1 MPCAPCGMPLCAA
14 GAERGESKGV
24 YAAVSERGGTAAQR
38 SRERGWWRCAPPGR
52 QPCTARA
59 LARLTARNETLD
71 PPPAGARPGPHGG
84 KQVCERA
91 APTLGEVSGCR
102 EAVHRTPRRP
112 SERSGGPPPGR
123 PQGTLRSWPGLPERG
138 APVWYR
144 VPPAAA
150 ARQSE
155 PPVRVHRRLAP
166 VALTTRASAGTG
178 AERAPFRGDA
188 AIAVAVQALE
198 LPVNCL
204 WLAVQL
210 QQGLVSVLLPPQRSP
225 GIRWKRTE
233 APASWPR
240 RAPICRQHISCRARR
255 TST

>member
-1 MPCAPCGMPLCAA
+1 VRPGASLPSSRAEKIMPCAPCGMPLCAA

-123 PQGTLRSWPGLPERG
+123 PQGTLRSWPGLLERG
-138 APVWYR
+138 AP
-144 VPPAAA
+144 
-150 ARQSE
+150 ARYHS
-155 PPVRVHRRLAP
+155 RRLRRHAK
-166 VALTTRASAGTG
+166 ASHPCASI
-178 AERAPFRGDA
+178 GDLHRLHSPHA
-188 AIAVAVQALE
+188 QV
-198 LPVNCL
+198 
-204 WLAVQL
+204 
-210 QQGLVSVLLPPQRSP
+210 QGLGPRGRLSAATPPSQ
-225 GIRWKRTE
+225 
-233 APASWPR
+233 
-240 RAPICRQHISCRARR
+240 
-255 TST
+255 